1 MEKLILIKY
10 GEMTTKKGN
19 RQFFIKTLLKNIN
32 KKLSDLNYSI
42 TNDNVRMYISCNN
55 EDYTEVISRLKSVC
69 GIHSFSLCY
78 KCSSNIEKIKET
90 VLLIM
95 KEKTFKTFK
104 CDTNRADKRFD
115 IPSMEVSRLVGGH
128 ILKNID
134 NIKVDVHNPDITIKI
149 DIRNDGTYIYF
160 DEIKAIGGYPV
171 GTLGKGLLMISGG
184 IDSPVAGFLSQK
196 RGMEIECIYFDSPP
210 HTSIEALNKVESLIK
225 KLTNYQ
231 ATIKLHIIPFTK
243 IQEEIYKKVDPTYLI
258 TIMRRMMYR
267 ISEKVSQEI
276 CADVIVNGEN
286 VGQVASQTLKS
297 LVCINNVI
305 STPVIRPVV
314 CFDKL
319 EIIEIAEKIGTY
331 DISILPYED
340 CCTIFVPKHPVIN
353 PEINKCES
361 EENLLNFEDLI
372 TEAINLRTIK
382 TIKYNEK
389 KYESIL

>member
-10 GEMTTKKGN
+10 GEITTKKGN
-19 RQFFIKTLLKNIN
+19 RQFFIKMLLKNIN
-32 KKLSDLNYSI
+32 KKLSDLEYSI
-42 TNDNVRMYISCNN
+42 DSDNVRMYIKCNN
-55 EDYTEVISRLKSVC
+55 DDLNEVISRLKSVC
-69 GIHSFSLCY
+69 GIHSFSLCH
-78 KCSSNIEKIKET
+78 KCSSDLEEIKKT

-104 CDTNRADKRFD
+104 CDTNRADKRFSY
-115 IPSMEVSRLVGGH
+115 PSMEVSRLVGAH

-134 NIKVDVHNPDITIKI
+134 NIKVDVNNPDMLIKI

-160 DEIKAIGGYPV
+160 EEIKAIGGYPV

-210 HTSIEALNKVESLIK
+210 HTSIEALNKVKSLIK
-225 KLTNYQ
+225 QLTNYQ

-243 IQEEIYKKVDPTYLI
+243 IQEEIYKKVDSTYLI

-267 ISEKVSQEI
+267 ITEQLSTQI
-276 CADVIVNGEN
+276 GADVIVNGEN

-297 LVCINNVI
+297 LVCINSVI
-305 STPVIRPVV
+305 NTPVIRPVV

-319 EIIEIAEKIGTY
+319 EIIELAKKIGTY

-353 PEINKCES
+353 PDINKCVQ
-361 EENLLNFEDLI
+361 EEKLLDFEELI
-372 TEAINLRTIK
+372 IDAINKKTTK
-382 TIKYNEK
+382 TIKYKEK
-389 KYESIL
+389 KYLDIL

>member
-19 RQFFIKTLLKNIN
+19 RQFFIKMLLKNIN
-32 KKLSDLNYSI
+32 KKLSGLDYNIDS
-42 TNDNVRMYISCNN
+42 DNVRMYIKCNN
-55 EDYTEVISRLKSVC
+55 DDLNEVISRLKSVC

-78 KCSSNIEKIKET
+78 KCSSDIEEIKGNI
-90 VLLIM
+90 LLIM

-104 CDTNRADKRFD
+104 CDTNRADKTFPY
-115 IPSMEVSRLVGGH
+115 PSMEVSRLVGAH

-134 NIKVDVHNPDITIKI
+134 DIKVDVSNPDMLVKI

-243 IQEEIYKKVDPTYLI
+243 IQEEIYKNVDPTYII

-267 ISEKVSQEI
+267 IAEKLSIEI
-276 CADVIVNGEN
+276 GADVIVNGEN

-297 LVCINNVI
+297 LVCINSVI
-305 STPVIRPVV
+305 NTPVIRPVV

-319 EIIEIAEKIGTY
+319 EIIELAKKIETY

-353 PEINKCES
+353 PDINKCIQ
-361 EENLLNFEDLI
+361 EEKLLDFEELI
-372 TEAINLRTIK
+372 LDAINKK
-382 TIKYNEK
+382 TTKIIKYNEK
-389 KYESIL
+389 KYLDIL